1 MTIPKIKVYWVIKCI
16 LTIVYSCLIY
26 SASSNDFSVPL
37 PYNTDKFIHF
47 AEFGLLC
54 LMICWLFSSAQ
65 IGKKGIYKII
75 MAVGITSLYG
85 LSDEFHQFFTPHRTV
100 DVFDWLADTTGA
112 IAAGFLWY
120 IIEYKWQVKEKLPAA
135 DKDLVNT

>member
-1 MTIPKIKVYWVIKCI
+1 
-16 LTIVYSCLIY
+16 
-26 SASSNDFSVPL
+26 
-37 PYNTDKFIHF
+37 
-47 AEFGLLC
+47 
-54 LMICWLFSSAQ
+54 
-65 IGKKGIYKII
+65 

-120 IIEYKWQVKEKLPAA
+120 IIEYRWQVKEKLPAA